1 MRPWATL
8 FPRPLKKN
16 MVKALEDNNIMRSLC
31 RVIKTDSDRKI
42 PILAGHT
49 TAAWIAEN

>member
-1 MRPWATL
+1 MGYVVPTT
-8 FPRPLKKN
+8 FEKN
-16 MVKALEDNNIMRSLC
+16 MVKALEGNNIMRSLC